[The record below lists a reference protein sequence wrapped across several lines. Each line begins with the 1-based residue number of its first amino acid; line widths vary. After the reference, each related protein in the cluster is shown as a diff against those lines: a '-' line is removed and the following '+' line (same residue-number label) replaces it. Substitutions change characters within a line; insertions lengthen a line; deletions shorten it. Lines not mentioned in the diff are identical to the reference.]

1 MFHSCIAGALHCHA
15 SKQLYLPADD
25 RNLLITEGRTFNAT
39 LSIKVTRAQARL
51 RNWRAVNRTPPDIF
65 ETASLEHPN
74 APAAPNCALDW
85 LNFFL
90 ADVRDGL
97 GPYLAIYLLAVHQW
111 QPASIGLVMS
121 LAGISALVAQT
132 PAGALID
139 RTTAKRAVLVIAAVL
154 VTGSCLLLPWIS
166 SFSGVALTQT
176 IGSLAGS
183 VFAPA
188 IAAISLG
195 ISGPNAFTRR
205 VGRNETFNH
214 AGNACSALLAGGL
227 AYLFGPVVVFYL
239 MAAMTVGSVVA
250 VCCVPAT
257 AIDHQLARGL
267 THGSGGDHNPA
278 GLKVLLH
285 NRTLLIF
292 AACCALFHL
301 ANAAMLP
308 LVSQKLSQADLNLAT
323 PLTSACIV
331 AAQLVMVPM
340 ALLVGTKAERWG
352 RKPFLLAGFFI
363 LPLRA
368 VLYTASDNPFWMV
381 AVQLLDG
388 IGAGIF
394 GALFPIVVKDLTE
407 GTGRFNVSLGALT
420 TVFGLGAALSPGI
433 AGLVVQ
439 TAGYDAAFLTLA
451 AIAGA
456 AFVLVL
462 LALPET
468 QLRTT
473 PLASTVT
480 FFNPYK

>member
-1 MFHSCIAGALHCHA
+1 
-15 SKQLYLPADD
+15 
-25 RNLLITEGRTFNAT
+25 
-39 LSIKVTRAQARL
+39 
-51 RNWRAVNRTPPDIF
+51 
-65 ETASLEHPN
+65 
-74 APAAPNCALDW
+74 
-85 LNFFL
+85 
-90 ADVRDGL
+90 
-97 GPYLAIYLLAVHQW
+97 
-111 QPASIGLVMS
+111 
-121 LAGISALVAQT
+121 AGIAALLAQT

-139 RTTAKRAVLVIAAVL
+139 RTPAKRAVVIIAAVL
-154 VTGSCLLLPWIS
+154 VTGSCLLLPLIY
-166 SFSGVALTQT
+166 SFAGVALTQT
-176 IGSLAGS
+176 IGALAGS

-188 IAAISLG
+188 VAAISLG
-195 ISGPNAFTRR
+195 ITGPKAFTRR

-239 MAAMTVGSVVA
+239 MALMTVASIVA
-250 VCCVPAT
+250 VVRVPAA
-257 AIDHQLARGL
+257 AIDHQIARGL
-267 THGSGGDHNPA
+267 PQGPQRDDHPA

-285 NRTLLIF
+285 NRTLLVF
-292 AACCALFHL
+292 AICCALFHL

-308 LVSQKLSQADLNLAT
+308 LVSQKLSQVDLRLAT

-340 ALLVGTKAERWG
+340 ALLVGAKADHWG
-352 RKPFLLAGFFI
+352 RKPFLLAGFLI
-363 LPLRA
+363 LPLRGA
-368 VLYTASDNPFWMV
+368 LYVVSDNPFWLV

-439 TAGYDAAFLTLA
+439 AAGYDAAFLSLA
-451 AIAGA
+451 AIAAA

-462 LALPET
+462 VALNET
-468 QLRTT
+468 R
-473 PLASTVT
+473 PAPGASASILHAP
-480 FFNPYK
+480 NIG

>member
-1 MFHSCIAGALHCHA
+1 MEPSRPLA
-15 SKQLYLPADD
+15 SQH
-25 RNLLITEGRTFNAT
+25 R
-39 LSIKVTRAQARL
+39 
-51 RNWRAVNRTPPDIF
+51 
-65 ETASLEHPN
+65 
-74 APAAPNCALDW
+74 ALDW

-121 LAGISALVAQT
+121 LAGIVALLAQT

-139 RTTAKRAVLVIAAVL
+139 RTTAKRAVVVIAAVL

-166 SFSGVALTQT
+166 SFAGVALTQT
-176 IGSLAGS
+176 VGALAGS

-195 ISGPNAFTRR
+195 ITGPKAFTAR
-205 VGRNETFNH
+205 VGRNETYNH
-214 AGNACSALLAGGL
+214 AGNACSAMLAGVL

-239 MAAMTVGSVVA
+239 MAVMTVASIA
-250 VCCVPAT
+250 AASLVPAA

-267 THGSGGDHNPA
+267 AQGPVTDEHPA
-278 GLKVLLH
+278 GFKLLLH
-285 NRTLLIF
+285 NRTLLVF
-292 AACCALFHL
+292 AVCCALFHL

-308 LVSQKLSQADLNLAT
+308 LVSQKLSQVNLQLAT

-340 ALLVGTKAERWG
+340 ALLVGAKADDWG
-352 RKPFLLAGFFI
+352 RRPFMLAGFLI
-363 LPLRA
+363 LPLRGA
-368 VLYTASDNPFWMV
+368 LYVLSDNPFWLV

-420 TVFGLGAALSPGI
+420 AVFGLGAALSPGI

-439 TAGYDAAFLTLA
+439 AAGYNAAFLTLA
-451 AIAGA
+451 VIAGA
-456 AFVLVL
+456 AFLLVLV
-462 LALPET
+462 ALPET
-468 QLRTT
+468 H
-473 PLASTVT
+473 PGAWPS
-480 FFNPYK
+480 PSSAPSGH